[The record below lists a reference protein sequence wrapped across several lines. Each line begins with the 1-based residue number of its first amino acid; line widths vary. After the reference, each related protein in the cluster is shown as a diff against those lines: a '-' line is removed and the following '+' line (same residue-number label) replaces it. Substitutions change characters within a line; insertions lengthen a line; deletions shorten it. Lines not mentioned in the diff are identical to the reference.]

1 MTYPFH
7 CAERAA
13 APSAT
18 AGMTGPDFRISL
30 LPVQMRHGSS
40 SAPARFTHLTQPR
53 TFFYDDSADDTT
65 CVSNI
70 WNQYIIPF
78 SICNRP
84 FFNKNGQS
92 REKSSPMLCPCGGFK
107 RPPEMPVCAQSSQD
121 FRTGRAD
128 GGNASVSYSP
138 FHSIRLNSIR
148 IIVDF
153 CENSFAVSRCFRK
166 STPCFQRSI

>member
-30 LPVQMRHGSS
+30 LPVQMRHGNS
-40 SAPARFTHLTQPR
+40 SAPARFTHLTNHAC
-53 TFFYDDSADDTT
+53 FFTMIPQKIPH
-65 CVSNI
+65 VSNI

-92 REKSSPMLCPCGGFK
+92 REKNSPMLCPCGGFK
-107 RPPEMPVCAQSSQD
+107 RPPGMPVCAQSSQD
-121 FRTGRAD
+121 SRTGRSD
-128 GGNASVSYSP
+128 GGNASGSYSP